1 MNKNVNEITLYKNL
15 KKRLRE
21 DELFNRFEMEP
32 VEESKELALI
42 EEENGTI
49 IEIDVSYEIEG
60 EQVYFDEVEN
70 MTYMDNKENND
81 VYLEDDSLKR
91 TIKENNILKEE
102 IENLKREV
110 RTLREKNLR
119 LENILTKEQ
128 KIIFKEDDIE
138 YINKS
143 NKLTNAEKLLLEK
156 RDELSR
162 RSNIRKRS
170 WLKQM
175 LG

>member
-81 VYLEDDSLKR
+81 VYLENDSLKR

>member
-1 MNKNVNEITLYKNL
+1 MSKNVNEITLYKNL

-32 VEESKELALI
+32 VEESRELALI

-49 IEIDVSYEIEG
+49 IKIDVSYEVE
-60 EQVYFDEVEN
+60 EEHVDFDEIHDIN
-70 MTYMDNKENND
+70 YIDNND
-81 VYLEDDSLKR
+81 DVSVHLEEQNLKS
-91 TIKENNILKEE
+91 TITENNILKEE
-102 IENLKREV
+102 IGNLKEEV
-110 RTLREKNLR
+110 RNLKEKNLR
-119 LENILTKEQ
+119 LESILTKEQ

-138 YINKS
+138 YLNKS